1 MSRRQYAGEFDE
13 EMAQARRRADE
24 GQRRYDEENERDYAK
39 WRNAH
44 ASEFAEE
51 SFFDTKGTWDFR
63 PLTEESGRVSGF
75 KVMLNGRFVAMIIPR
90 GNDLVVLM
98 SDPEGVKVSYRG
110 GHIDAQNVISAF
122 MAQKQLKE
130 GV

>member
-1 MSRRQYAGEFDE
+1 MSRRHYAGEFDE
-13 EMAQARRRADE
+13 EMAEARRRQAE
-24 GQRRYDEENERDYAK
+24 RQRAYDEEQDREYAK

-44 ASEFAEE
+44 AAELAE
-51 SFFDTKGTWDFR
+51 DSFFDQKGTWDFR

-75 KVMLNGRFVAMIIPR
+75 KVMLNGRFVAMIVPR